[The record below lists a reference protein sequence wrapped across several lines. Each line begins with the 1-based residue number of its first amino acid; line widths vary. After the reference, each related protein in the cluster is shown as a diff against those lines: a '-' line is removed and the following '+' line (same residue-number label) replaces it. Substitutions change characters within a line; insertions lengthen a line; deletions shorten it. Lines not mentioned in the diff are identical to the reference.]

1 MSEEDVIHFYLW
13 QDDFNKLFD
22 FNDYKHYFND
32 YTIDEI
38 VKIVYETDEEY
49 LGKLRI
55 IRTDDGPILLTEH
68 NEGFYLEPVVGID
81 TSIKENL
88 EWFISPKYERKGEID
103 WLSGFDGIWKNK
115 WLKTDEPLKNVVVSG
130 ITDFYEKFSYWPHYL
145 KEPLMFYGEILVDNR
160 TAYVFMDLE
169 HFDLDGDNTHNST
182 FITFG
187 NKITNNK
194 NIEMLPLVNDPYTS
208 WLGFLK
214 EYALD
219 DADPFDPSNRYA
231 PEGKLLNC
239 LEGCQDWIYPE
250 KGCNIPLYHLP
261 VDFRFGEKENSG
273 DWGSL
278 MVFWDGKESFYT
290 SYQQT

>member
-1 MSEEDVIHFYLW
+1 MSEEFIPLW
-13 QDDFNKLFD
+13 QDDFNRLFD
-22 FNDYKHYFND
+22 FNDYKHYFDN

-38 VKIVYETDEEY
+38 VRIVYETEEQY

-55 IRTDDGPILLTEH
+55 LRTDRRTILLTEN
-68 NEGFYLEPVVGID
+68 NEAMEIEPVLGID
-81 TSIKENL
+81 TTVKENL
-88 EWFISPKYERKGEID
+88 EWFVCPKYDDEDGKLD
-103 WLSGFDGIWKNK
+103 TLSGFDGIWKNK
-115 WLKTDEPLKNVVVSG
+115 WLETSEPLKNVIISG
-130 ITDFYEKFSYWPHYL
+130 VTDFYEKFGYWPHYL
-145 KEPLMFYGEILVDNR
+145 GEPLMFYGEILVDNK

-169 HFDLDGDNTHNST
+169 HFDLDDDGTDNSA

-187 NKITNNK
+187 NKTTNSK
-194 NIEMLPLVNDPYTS
+194 NIEMLPLTNDTYSS
-208 WLGFLK
+208 WLGFSK
-214 EYALD
+214 EYALESE
-219 DADPFDPSNRYA
+219 DPFDPEKRYA

-239 LEGCQDWIYPE
+239 LEGCQDWIGPE

-278 MVFWDGKESFYT
+278 MIFWDGKESFYT